1 MKKTNKLFMVLALVG
16 ALSFSSC
23 VKDTESASV
32 ADLRKAKAEELTSI
46 AKLNAIKAEN
56 EKIMATAEAAMKNAQ
71 AEAAKANAE
80 MIKIEAQIKA
90 TQNETAKLELEAKK
104 AELEVIKQKIANEL
118 KTTQGQLEID
128 LARQQA
134 EIIQAQEDL
143 KAAQSNVGAAEKAR
157 LQKLLIE
164 YNAAFTDLSNVKQS
178 LFSNKKQLI
187 GLENGLVSLK
197 QSQAEQISNLQMQ
210 IMRNELQIATYK
222 KFSNYINSTPQ
233 ELQTKLNEA
242 NARLDEITNKR
253 MSLQDAVNQ
262 AENKRF
268 KYGNNPMNLNSFR
281 ESKFAEAYKALAGN
295 EPAIFNKNFDDEVT
309 PQPSII
315 KQMNFTVNGLTNN
328 ITIEESYTQYKK
340 VAVNASEV
348 ATLLTK
354 YTNTKNANLALQQT
368 AQQAY
373 DAQVPVVAAAKKAW
387 DEAVTANTNPVD
399 IQTKYNTYITE
410 KNKLENLKIQVDAFN
425 NGIENAQKII
435 DNLKTVSDNTIYAEY
450 TTNLDTYNA
459 KIKEL
464 TQAMVDAREAF
475 INYMV
480 TTYFPAQEEIQMLK
494 NLITNGNPSALQMAQ
509 NIKNLESQINNLKQQ
524 ISEISTADKEQQ
536 IAMLKAQIAKDEEV
550 LAAAQKKFDTAKAAL
565 DAAIK

>member
-56 EKIMATAEAAMKNAQ
+56 EKIIATAEAAMKNAQ

-80 MIKIEAQIKA
+80 MIKIDAQIKA
-90 TQNETAKLELEAKK
+90 TQSETAKLELEAKK

-178 LFSNKKQLI
+178 LFSYKKQLI

-197 QSQAEQISNLQMQ
+197 QAQAEQISNLQMQ
-210 IMRNELQIATYK
+210 IMQHELQIATYK

-253 MSLQDAVNQ
+253 MSLQDAENQ

-268 KYGNNPMNLNSFR
+268 KYGNNPMNFNSFR